1 MPVHQKG
8 EDVEAKEKMKIVSGA
23 VILLTLGV
31 LVLLSTFGIYSLDK
45 SWPILIIVFALF
57 TLVQSHRDLGGWVMG
72 AAGLLFLFFE
82 NWFGEVS
89 ATTMNLIRSILLLVA
104 GVFLFKYIRKK
115 GS

>member
-1 MPVHQKG
+1 M
-8 EDVEAKEKMKIVSGA
+8 EAKEKMKIVSGA

-57 TLVQSHRDLGGWVMG
+57 TLVQSHRDLGGWVIG

-89 ATTMNLIRSILLLVA
+89 CDHHEPHPIGPAHCSGYFPFQVYEEE
-104 GVFLFKYIRKK
+104 GVLKHRI
-115 GS
+115 

>member
-1 MPVHQKG
+1 VEGG
-8 EDVEAKEKMKIVSGA
+8 ERVEAKEKMKVVSGV

-57 TLVQSHRDLGGWVMG
+57 TLFQSHRDLGGWVIG

-82 NWFGEVS
+82 NWFGQMS
-89 ATTMNLIRSILLLVA
+89 ATSMNLVRSVLLIVA
-104 GVFLFKYIRKK
+104 GFFLFKYMKK
-115 GS
+115 KES